1 MAKSLPN
8 LLFLITD
15 QQRADTL
22 APGSLCQMPNVNGLA
37 ATGTRFESC
46 YAPNPICA
54 PSRASMFTG
63 LLPHNHGMVD
73 NPHTVEAYR
82 ANLKENLPFWPV
94 ELQKAGYQTGYFGK
108 WHVDRS
114 LQLKDFG
121 FGEYDTEQDA
131 YRGYRAYRSRLGLP
145 DKQPP
150 PVNTVQVEQPGY
162 RPFVLSG
169 IRPEPVEATLEYYIY
184 SRGIEFIE
192 QQATQIATK
201 SSESPPW
208 ALFLSTLAPHD
219 PYIISS
225 ELFERYR
232 GVHIPQPASFN
243 DEMLNRPAIYRR
255 IQQVWKGLEWEH
267 FAQAIA
273 SYYAFCSLVDDQVG
287 RVLEALRAT
296 GQAENTLI
304 VYVSDHGDYM
314 GDHRLMLKGIPAFD
328 QAYRVPLILN
338 GPGIPRGITIAQRVN
353 HLDLAATI
361 LPLTSGES
369 FACQGRSL
377 VPLLKDQRGCSS
389 NPVDGSSPRWSGS
402 PHFAECH
409 GQRFFYTQ
417 RILWW
422 EQYKY
427 VFNGF
432 DLDEFYDLAT
442 DPDEMDNRVNDPQMR
457 PTIEEMS
464 ARMWQVMHA
473 TNDFNMTEAEY
484 PMFRFAPVGPQ
495 DPRSKT
501 TQPDLRRLP

>member
-1 MAKSLPN
+1 MSNAGAAAQPN

-15 QQRADTL
+15 QQQADTV
-22 APGSLCQMPNVNGLA
+22 APGSLCQMPNVSRLA
-37 ATGTRFESC
+37 ATGTRFERC

-82 ANLKENLPFWPV
+82 ANLKENLRFWTV
-94 ELQKAGYQTGYFGK
+94 DLQKAGYQTGYFGK

-131 YRGYRAYRSRLGLP
+131 YHGYRSYRARLGLP
-145 DKQPP
+145 DKQAP

-162 RPFVLSG
+162 KPFVLSG
-169 IRPEPVEATLEYYIY
+169 IRPEPVEATLEYYLY

-192 QQATQIATK
+192 QQAAQSVAK
-201 SSESPPW
+201 PW

-219 PYIISS
+219 PYIVPS

-232 GVHIPQPASFN
+232 GVDIPQPASFN
-243 DEMLNRPAIYRR
+243 DNLENRPAIYRR

-273 SYYAFCSLVDDQVG
+273 SYYAYCSLVDDQVG
-287 RVLEALRAT
+287 RVLDALRAS

-304 VYVSDHGDYM
+304 VYVSDHGDYL
-314 GDHRLMLKGIPAFD
+314 GAHRLMLKGIPAFD

-338 GPGIPRGITIAQRVN
+338 GPGIPSARTISQRVN

-361 LPLTSGES
+361 LPLTTGES

-377 VPLLKDQRGCSS
+377 LPLLKDGPLEQAGLTPWSS
-389 NPVDGSSPRWSGS
+389 Q
-402 PHFAECH
+402 HFAECH

-427 VFNGF
+427 VLNGF
-432 DLDEFYDLAT
+432 DLDEFYDLST
-442 DPDEMDNRVNDPQMR
+442 DPDEMDNRANDPQMR
-457 PTIEEMS
+457 STIEEMA

-495 DPRSKT
+495 DIRSRTAPPDPRRS
-501 TQPDLRRLP
+501 L